1 MASISCLP
9 VPQNKSF
16 YLVKNYFT
24 SILNRK
30 DVTAIVKGKDC
41 AAAILNYFENC
52 TNKIIEDIILK
63 KEKNLYVPSLKEREI
78 QVSLSYLEKTILDN
92 NFSKNTI
99 LKSLELLVYCNF
111 IAINK
116 TTTSDKGKEKNA
128 YILNIENISLEILQW
143 IEDNPC
149 SKVNYYH
156 TFINEPDVVQKTTTP
171 YCKNEPP
178 PIAKMNIINNS
189 LSNNTIN
196 NKEIKDINEN
206 FANFQS
212 KILKISENDIERFLD
227 NDVQDFLEK
236 NKNEVIET
244 ENGKKY
250 IVESLPL
257 EVFEKKEKNAAQ
269 KEKAKSNLEAKTI
282 EAKKLIQIINEKF
295 QTKYRV
301 EVISNLGIA
310 VNALR
315 EYSFAEIETVIDNIY
330 RFNALGNTAQYSSA
344 PKDIFNLRTIEAK
357 LNLKIQQKNQ
367 NNGSQT
373 NRQNP
378 SIGHNDLPR
387 INGIVVTQ
395 ELQEQAIRIAQAQ
408 RAKRSL

>member
-1 MASISCLP
+1 MAQVDGVFSPFKRPEHFREAVITDY
-9 VPQNKSF
+9 
-16 YLVKNYFT
+16 YL
-24 SILNRK
+24 
-30 DVTAIVKGKDC
+30 AIGETKE
-41 AAAILNYFENC
+41 AAAILFYFERQTRWIGQLACQKSDNRNYQP
-52 TNKIIEDIILK
+52 TAKDLEIKVSYSWLQNWFMGEFSRNKIMGAIEHLKNLGFITIITNLTNQNRKDSNSYLFNSKEIQQSVNAYEAQKKLDVPNRTTK
-63 KEKNLYVPSLKEREI
+63 KEKVSMSCIGLPNKPFDVPYRTTVGCPI
-78 QVSLSYLEKTILDN
+78 QDINKDNSFLDN
-92 NFSKNTI
+92 SK
-99 LKSLELLVYCNF
+99 L
-111 IAINK
+111 
-116 TTTSDKGKEKNA
+116 
-128 YILNIENISLEILQW
+128 
-143 IEDNPC
+143 
-149 SKVNYYH
+149 
-156 TFINEPDVVQKTTTP
+156 
-171 YCKNEPP
+171 
-178 PIAKMNIINNS
+178 
-189 LSNNTIN
+189 
-196 NKEIKDINEN
+196 DINEN

-212 KILKISENDIERFLD
+212 KIKSNFEEKNEIE
-227 NDVQDFLEK
+227 EK
-236 NKNEVIET
+236 NKT
-244 ENGKKY
+244 PQT
-250 IVESLPL
+250 VEIPPL

-378 SIGHNDLPR
+378 TIGHNDLPR

-408 RAKRSL
+408 RAKRGL

>member
-1 MASISCLP
+1 MAQVDGVFSPFKRPEHFREAVITDY
-9 VPQNKSF
+9 
-16 YLVKNYFT
+16 YL
-24 SILNRK
+24 
-30 DVTAIVKGKDC
+30 AIGETKE
-41 AAAILNYFENC
+41 AAAILFYFERQTRWIGQLACQKSDNRNYQP
-52 TNKIIEDIILK
+52 TAKDLEIKVSYSWMQNWFMGEFSRNKIMGAIEHLKNLGFITIITNLTNQNRKDSNSYLFNSKEIQQSVNAYEAQKKLDVPNRTTK
-63 KEKNLYVPSLKEREI
+63 KEKVSMSCIGLPNKPFDVPYRTTVGCPI
-78 QVSLSYLEKTILDN
+78 QDINKDNSFLDN
-92 NFSKNTI
+92 SK
-99 LKSLELLVYCNF
+99 L
-111 IAINK
+111 
-116 TTTSDKGKEKNA
+116 
-128 YILNIENISLEILQW
+128 
-143 IEDNPC
+143 
-149 SKVNYYH
+149 
-156 TFINEPDVVQKTTTP
+156 
-171 YCKNEPP
+171 
-178 PIAKMNIINNS
+178 
-189 LSNNTIN
+189 
-196 NKEIKDINEN
+196 DINEN

-212 KILKISENDIERFLD
+212 KIKSNFE
-227 NDVQDFLEK
+227 EK
-236 NKNEVIET
+236 NEIET
-244 ENGKKY
+244 PNETPQT
-250 IVESLPL
+250 VEIPPL

-282 EAKKLIQIINEKF
+282 EAKKLIHIINEKF

-408 RAKRSL
+408 RAKRGL

>member
-1 MASISCLP
+1 MAQVDGVFSPFKRPEHFREAVITDY
-9 VPQNKSF
+9 
-16 YLVKNYFT
+16 YL
-24 SILNRK
+24 
-30 DVTAIVKGKDC
+30 AIGETKE
-41 AAAILNYFENC
+41 AAAILFYFERQTRWIGQLACQKSDNRNYQP
-52 TNKIIEDIILK
+52 TAKDLEIKVSYSWLQNWFMGEFSRNKIMGAIEHLKNLGFITIITNLTNQNRKDSNSYLFNSKEIQQSVNAYEAQKKLDVPNRTTK
-63 KEKNLYVPSLKEREI
+63 KEKVSMSCIGLLNKPFDVPYRTTVGCPI
-78 QVSLSYLEKTILDN
+78 QDINKDNSFLDN
-92 NFSKNTI
+92 SK
-99 LKSLELLVYCNF
+99 L
-111 IAINK
+111 
-116 TTTSDKGKEKNA
+116 
-128 YILNIENISLEILQW
+128 
-143 IEDNPC
+143 
-149 SKVNYYH
+149 
-156 TFINEPDVVQKTTTP
+156 
-171 YCKNEPP
+171 
-178 PIAKMNIINNS
+178 
-189 LSNNTIN
+189 
-196 NKEIKDINEN
+196 DINEN

-257 EVFEKKEKNAAQ
+257 EFFEKKEKNSAQ

-301 EVISNLGIA
+301 ELVKNLGIA

-315 EYSFAEIETVIDNIY
+315 EYSFSEIETVIDNIY
-330 RFNALGNTAQYSSA
+330 RFNALGNTVQYSSA
-344 PKDIFNLRTIEAK
+344 PKDIFNLNTIEAK

-378 SIGHNDLPR
+378 TIGHNDLPR

-408 RAKRSL
+408 RAKRGL

>member
-1 MASISCLP
+1 MAQVDGVFSPFKRPEHFREAVITDY
-9 VPQNKSF
+9 
-16 YLVKNYFT
+16 YL
-24 SILNRK
+24 
-30 DVTAIVKGKDC
+30 AIGETKE
-41 AAAILNYFENC
+41 AAAILFYFERQTRWIGQLACQKSDNRNYQP
-52 TNKIIEDIILK
+52 TAKDLEIKVSYSWLQNWFMGEFSRNKIMGAIEHLKNLGFITIITNLTNQNRKDSNSYLFNSKEIQQSVNAYEAQKKLDVPNRTTK
-63 KEKNLYVPSLKEREI
+63 KEKVSMSCIGLLNKPFDVPYRTTVGCPI
-78 QVSLSYLEKTILDN
+78 QDINKDNSFLDN
-92 NFSKNTI
+92 SK
-99 LKSLELLVYCNF
+99 L
-111 IAINK
+111 
-116 TTTSDKGKEKNA
+116 
-128 YILNIENISLEILQW
+128 
-143 IEDNPC
+143 
-149 SKVNYYH
+149 
-156 TFINEPDVVQKTTTP
+156 
-171 YCKNEPP
+171 
-178 PIAKMNIINNS
+178 
-189 LSNNTIN
+189 
-196 NKEIKDINEN
+196 DINEN

-212 KILKISENDIERFLD
+212 KIKSNFEEKNEIE
-227 NDVQDFLEK
+227 EK
-236 NKNEVIET
+236 NKT
-244 ENGKKY
+244 PQT
-250 IVESLPL
+250 VEIPPL

-378 SIGHNDLPR
+378 TIGHNDLPR

-408 RAKRSL
+408 RAKRGL

>member
-1 MASISCLP
+1 MAQVDGVFSPFKRPEHFREAVITDY
-9 VPQNKSF
+9 
-16 YLVKNYFT
+16 YL
-24 SILNRK
+24 
-30 DVTAIVKGKDC
+30 AIGETKE
-41 AAAILNYFENC
+41 AAAILFYFERQTRWIGQLACQKSDNRNYQP
-52 TNKIIEDIILK
+52 TAKDLEIKVSYSWLQNWFMGEFSRNKIMGAIEHLKNLGFITIITNLTNQNRKDSNSYLFNSKEIQQSVNAYEAQKKLDVPNRTTK
-63 KEKNLYVPSLKEREI
+63 KEKVSMSCIGLLNKPFDVPYRTTVGCPI
-78 QVSLSYLEKTILDN
+78 QDINKDNSFLDN
-92 NFSKNTI
+92 SK
-99 LKSLELLVYCNF
+99 L
-111 IAINK
+111 
-116 TTTSDKGKEKNA
+116 
-128 YILNIENISLEILQW
+128 
-143 IEDNPC
+143 
-149 SKVNYYH
+149 
-156 TFINEPDVVQKTTTP
+156 
-171 YCKNEPP
+171 
-178 PIAKMNIINNS
+178 
-189 LSNNTIN
+189 
-196 NKEIKDINEN
+196 DINEN

-212 KILKISENDIERFLD
+212 KIKSNFE
-227 NDVQDFLEK
+227 EK
-236 NKNEVIET
+236 NEIET
-244 ENGKKY
+244 PNKTPQT
-250 IVESLPL
+250 VEIPPL

-378 SIGHNDLPR
+378 TIGHNDLPR

-408 RAKRSL
+408 RAKRGL

>member
-30 DVTAIVKGKDC
+30 DVMAIVKGKDC

-149 SKVNYYH
+149 SKMNYYH

-171 YCKNEPP
+171 SFKNEPP
-178 PIAKMNIINNS
+178 PRSKMNIINNS

-212 KILKISENDIERFLD
+212 KIKSNFE
-227 NDVQDFLEK
+227 EK
-236 NKNEVIET
+236 NEIET
-244 ENGKKY
+244 PNKTPQT
-250 IVESLPL
+250 VEIPPL

>member
-1 MASISCLP
+1 MINSNCLKHSEDCHR
-9 VPQNKSF
+9 VVLLED
-16 YLVKNYFT
+16 Y
-24 SILNRK
+24 I
-30 DVTAIVKGKDC
+30 AITTTKA
-41 AAAILNYFENC
+41 AAAILFYFEKR
-52 TNKIIEDIILK
+52 TNRNIDQIRDNVQNDNYMPNKNELGMQCSNKYLRKVMMQEFSENSIRGALIELESFNLISSRRNIASSNGDAATSYFLNTEETQSKID
-63 KEKNLYVPSLKEREI
+63 NYN
-78 QVSLSYLEKTILDN
+78 LEKYTPS
-92 NFSKNTI
+92 SKLSTP
-99 LKSLELLVYCNF
+99 LKQSAKL
-111 IAINK
+111 
-116 TTTSDKGKEKNA
+116 S
-128 YILNIENISLEILQW
+128 
-143 IEDNPC
+143 
-149 SKVNYYH
+149 
-156 TFINEPDVVQKTTTP
+156 TP
-171 YCKNEPP
+171 YAELSTPP
-178 PIAKMNIINNS
+178 SKLSTTNNIRNSISSNRIINNS
-189 LSNNTIN
+189 IN
-196 NKEIKDINEN
+196 YN
-206 FANFQS
+206 
-212 KILKISENDIERFLD
+212 ISENEIE
-227 NDVQDFLEK
+227 EK
-236 NKNEVIET
+236 NET
-244 ENGKKY
+244 PQT
-250 IVESLPL
+250 VEIPPL

-378 SIGHNDLPR
+378 TIGHNDLQR

-408 RAKRSL
+408 RAKRGL

>member
-1 MASISCLP
+1 MAQVDGVFSPFKRPEHFREAVITDY
-9 VPQNKSF
+9 
-16 YLVKNYFT
+16 YL
-24 SILNRK
+24 
-30 DVTAIVKGKDC
+30 AIGETKE
-41 AAAILNYFENC
+41 AAAILFYFERQTRWIGQLACQKSDNRNYQP
-52 TNKIIEDIILK
+52 TAKDLEIKVSYSWMQNWFMGEFSRNKIMGAIEHLKNLGFITIITNLTNQNRKDSNSYLFNSKEIQQSVNAYEAQKKLDVPNRTTK
-63 KEKNLYVPSLKEREI
+63 KEKVSMSCIGLLNKPFDVPYRTTVGCPI
-78 QVSLSYLEKTILDN
+78 QDINKDNSFLDN
-92 NFSKNTI
+92 SK
-99 LKSLELLVYCNF
+99 L
-111 IAINK
+111 
-116 TTTSDKGKEKNA
+116 
-128 YILNIENISLEILQW
+128 
-143 IEDNPC
+143 
-149 SKVNYYH
+149 
-156 TFINEPDVVQKTTTP
+156 
-171 YCKNEPP
+171 
-178 PIAKMNIINNS
+178 
-189 LSNNTIN
+189 
-196 NKEIKDINEN
+196 DINEN

-212 KILKISENDIERFLD
+212 KIKSNFE
-227 NDVQDFLEK
+227 EK
-236 NKNEVIET
+236 NEIET
-244 ENGKKY
+244 PNKTPQT
-250 IVESLPL
+250 VEIPPL

-408 RAKRSL
+408 RAKRGL

>member
-9 VPQNKSF
+9 IPQNKSF

-128 YILNIENISLEILQW
+128 YILNIENISLEVLQW

-149 SKVNYYH
+149 AKMNYYH

-171 YCKNEPP
+171 SFKNEPP
-178 PIAKMNIINNS
+178 PRSKMNIINNS

-212 KILKISENDIERFLD
+212 KIKSNFE
-227 NDVQDFLEK
+227 EK
-236 NKNEVIET
+236 NEIET
-244 ENGKKY
+244 PNE
-250 IVESLPL
+250 ISQTVEIPPL
-257 EVFEKKEKNAAQ
+257 EVFEKKEKNSAQ
-269 KEKAKSNLEAKTI
+269 
-282 EAKKLIQIINEKF
+282 
-295 QTKYRV
+295 
-301 EVISNLGIA
+301 
-310 VNALR
+310 
-315 EYSFAEIETVIDNIY
+315 
-330 RFNALGNTAQYSSA
+330 
-344 PKDIFNLRTIEAK
+344 KDIFNLRTIEAK

-378 SIGHNDLPR
+378 TIGHSDLPR
-387 INGIVVTQ
+387 INGIVVTT
-395 ELQEQAIRIAQAQ
+395 ELQEQAIRIAEAQ
-408 RAKRSL
+408 RAKRRL

>member
-30 DVTAIVKGKDC
+30 DVMAIVKGKDC

-149 SKVNYYH
+149 SKMNYYH

-171 YCKNEPP
+171 SFKNEPP
-178 PIAKMNIINNS
+178 PRSKMNIINNS

-212 KILKISENDIERFLD
+212 KIKSNFE
-227 NDVQDFLEK
+227 EK
-236 NKNEVIET
+236 NEIET
-244 ENGKKY
+244 PNETPQT
-250 IVESLPL
+250 VEIPPL

-269 KEKAKSNLEAKTI
+269 KEKAKSNLEVKTI

-408 RAKRSL
+408 RAKRGL